1 MIRIDHKTNNQL
13 EKQFLKQLALEKHQ
27 NLPGNIKNHPNFGKN
42 VTRKESK
49 RNLHLS

>member
-1 MIRIDHKTNNQL
+1 MF
-13 EKQFLKQLALEKHQ
+13 EQLAIEKHQ
-27 NLPGNIKNHPNFGKN
+27 NLLGKIKNHPNFGKN